1 LRVFKGDGMKVSTK
15 TRYGLRAMIELA
27 ESYKGEPVKVEEIA
41 KRQNISEKYLEHIML
56 QLKKAGLIES
66 IPGAKGGFILTK
78 NPEEIKIIDIV
89 FALEGNL
96 SPVSCVENE
105 KICNLSKSC
114 IAREIWKGLKDKML
128 EYLSSIK
135 LSDVLIMNKEK
146 KKEMIDYQI

>member
-1 LRVFKGDGMKVSTK
+1 MKVSTK

-78 NPEEIKIIDIV
+78 NQ
-89 FALEGNL
+89 
-96 SPVSCVENE
+96 
-105 KICNLSKSC
+105 
-114 IAREIWKGLKDKML
+114 RR
-128 EYLSSIK
+128 
-135 LSDVLIMNKEK
+135 
-146 KKEMIDYQI
+146 

>member
-1 LRVFKGDGMKVSTK
+1 MKVSTK

-105 KICNLSKSC
+105 KICNLSKAC

>member
-1 LRVFKGDGMKVSTK
+1 MKMKVSTK

-27 ESYKGEPVKVEEIA
+27 ESYKGEPVKVKKLLKDKIYQ
-41 KRQNISEKYLEHIML
+41 KNILNIFML

-105 KICNLSKSC
+105 KICNLSKAC